1 MVFNEKKIICFA
13 PSMNILF
20 EEAEPRRTSSDTLL
34 CCSLLRL
41 QSERRE
47 SMRVHQLV
55 SAAGRQGVS
64 AAAAVCVKSTGREA
78 TVSH

>member
-55 SAAGRQGVS
+55 SAAGRHR
-64 AAAAVCVKSTGREA
+64 VCLQLLPCV
-78 TVSH
+78 